1 MRCDAEE
8 ACDGQAKLISHR
20 TGELL
25 GSIDYFLKPGQ
36 PAQLM
41 IPAPRPQRA
50 ILHWRAR
57 NGVESQ
63 TEISVI
69 NP

>member
-25 GSIDYFLKPGQ
+25 GSIEYFLKPGQ

-41 IPAPRPQRA
+41 IPARRPQRA

-69 NP
+69 DP